1 MRKKGHPIKIIIF
14 LSILAIVFAVLSI
27 SIGAIWISPIDIIL
41 SLFGKSDGGNTFI
54 LKNYRLP
61 RMILSILIGS
71 GLAVAGG
78 IFQGVLSNPMASLD
92 VIGITK
98 GAGLAAAFVL
108 ILFPKAPVKVIPI
121 SALAGAAL
129 ITLFIYLFSLK
140 KNGRPAVIALV
151 GVALGAICNAA
162 IQYLM
167 VRNPISINVALIWL
181 SGSLWGKSMVDVFLL
196 LPWTIIF
203 LPMAFLA
210 ASKLDVLGLGDEVA
224 SGLGENVK
232 ALRVLLLV
240 LAVILT
246 GSSVAISGTIGFI
259 GLIAPHMARKLVG
272 SKHKFLIPASAILG
286 SILLLVSDSI
296 GKGIFAPVE
305 VPTGVVTAIIGAPY
319 FLYLLIKSK

>member
-108 ILFPKAPVKVIPI
+108 ILFPKALVKVIPI

-140 KNGRPAVIALV
+140 KMDDLP
-151 GVALGAICNAA
+151 
-162 IQYLM
+162 
-167 VRNPISINVALIWL
+167 
-181 SGSLWGKSMVDVFLL
+181 LL
-196 LPWTIIF
+196 
-203 LPMAFLA
+203 
-210 ASKLDVLGLGDEVA
+210 
-224 SGLGENVK
+224 
-232 ALRVLLLV
+232 
-240 LAVILT
+240 
-246 GSSVAISGTIGFI
+246 
-259 GLIAPHMARKLVG
+259 H
-272 SKHKFLIPASAILG
+272 
-286 SILLLVSDSI
+286 
-296 GKGIFAPVE
+296 
-305 VPTGVVTAIIGAPY
+305 
-319 FLYLLIKSK
+319 

>member
-1 MRKKGHPIKIIIF
+1 
-14 LSILAIVFAVLSI
+14 
-27 SIGAIWISPIDIIL
+27 
-41 SLFGKSDGGNTFI
+41 
-54 LKNYRLP
+54 
-61 RMILSILIGS
+61 
-71 GLAVAGG
+71 
-78 IFQGVLSNPMASLD
+78 
-92 VIGITK
+92 
-98 GAGLAAAFVL
+98 
-108 ILFPKAPVKVIPI
+108 
-121 SALAGAAL
+121 
-129 ITLFIYLFSLK
+129 
-140 KNGRPAVIALV
+140 
-151 GVALGAICNAA
+151 
-162 IQYLM
+162 M